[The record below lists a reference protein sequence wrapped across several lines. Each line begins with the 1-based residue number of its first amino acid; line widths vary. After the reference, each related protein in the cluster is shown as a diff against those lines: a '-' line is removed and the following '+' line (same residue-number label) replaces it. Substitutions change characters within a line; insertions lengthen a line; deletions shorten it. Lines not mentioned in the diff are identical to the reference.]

1 MELTVSNTL
10 AYNGTELITIV
21 KIVIAQA
28 QAQIFK
34 DRQWMKIGQTLE
46 WEKNKMKQK
55 DYI

>member
-1 MELTVSNTL
+1 MSNTL

-34 DRQWMKIGQTLE
+34 DRHWMKVGQTLE

-55 DYI
+55 NKI